1 LSGGS
6 TITLPAARR
15 TGCSRCTPAHPAAVA
30 TTNVKQAART
40 EREEWIRVAGL
51 SCVTS
56 QGGRTD
62 ALFQPTRRSPRA
74 FTSRSARLGAPAMN
88 AAAARATGHAAH
100 DREIRRGFALGVAA
114 YGLWGVLPIYF
125 KAIAAVAAIDIVAHR
140 VLWSLPFLALLL
152 FVTRG
157 WGEVAQAIRRR
168 RTLLLLLCTAV
179 LIGINWLLYVYAV
192 TSGQILAGSLGYY
205 LNPLV
210 NVLLGRFVLKE
221 RLSWLQWAAI
231 AIAAAGI
238 LALIG
243 GALDQLWISL
253 TLAITFA
260 TYGLLRKIALV
271 DAVAG
276 LTIETAMLVPLAIG
290 WLAWGLAAGQPSL
303 GSNGTETGL
312 LLLAGVVSTIPL
324 LLFTAAARRLP
335 YSTLGMLQFL
345 APTLQFLL
353 AVWLYGEPFGTAH
366 AIAFGAIWTALALYT
381 LALIR
386 APRAQQAP
394 PPPE

>member
-1 LSGGS
+1 MNM
-6 TITLPAARR
+6 P
-15 TGCSRCTPAHPAAVA
+15 P
-30 TTNVKQAART
+30 
-40 EREEWIRVAGL
+40 
-51 SCVTS
+51 
-56 QGGRTD
+56 
-62 ALFQPTRRSPRA
+62 
-74 FTSRSARLGAPAMN
+74 APAP
-88 AAAARATGHAAH
+88 
-100 DREIRRGFALGVAA
+100 DRTIRRGFALGVAA

-125 KAIAAVAAIDIVAHR
+125 KAVAQVAAIDIVAHR
-140 VLWSLPFLALLL
+140 VLWSLPFLAVLL

-157 WGEVAQAIRRR
+157 WSDIAQAIRRR
-168 RTLLLLLCTAV
+168 RTLLLLMGTSV
-179 LIGINWLLYVYAV
+179 LIAINWLLYVYAV
-192 TSGQILAGSLGYY
+192 TSGHILAGSLGYY

-210 NVLLGRFVLKE
+210 NVVLGRFVLKE

-276 LTIETAMLVPLAIG
+276 LTIETAVLAPLAIG
-290 WLAWGLAAGQPSL
+290 WLAWRLASGAPSL
-303 GSNGTETGL
+303 GSNGSETGL
-312 LLLAGVVSTIPL
+312 LLLAGVISTIPL

-335 YSTLGMLQFL
+335 YSTLGMLQFI

-353 AVWLYGEPFGTAH
+353 AVWLYGEPFGRAH
-366 AIAFGAIWTALALYT
+366 AIAFGAIWTALALYM

-386 APRAQQAP
+386 DARGNRDAPDALLKR
-394 PPPE
+394 